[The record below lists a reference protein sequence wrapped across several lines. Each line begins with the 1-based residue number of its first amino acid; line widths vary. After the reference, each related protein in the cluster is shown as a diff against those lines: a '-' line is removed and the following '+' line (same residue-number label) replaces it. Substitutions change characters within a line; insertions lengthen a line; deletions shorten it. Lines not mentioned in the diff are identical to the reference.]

1 MIEWNDYP
9 FRDHFKIPPTQMD
22 EYKVFPLESEHGALN
37 VTLNQGK
44 EFVADFSVETVGRC
58 FFTFEGEAEISVVY
72 GESRE
77 ELFSEPECNSNDW
90 YTIPKDSFTVTNECS
105 LYKSS
110 SRRGFRYIRIICESG
125 TAVLSEL
132 LVVATHCKVTGE
144 KEYNTSDQQLKSIW
158 DICART
164 TLLCMQD
171 FFEDGVKRDGIL
183 WLGDARLQAL
193 CNYACFGETEIVK
206 KSLFLIANSQR
217 ADGALLANAVL
228 SGAHGCPH
236 NIDYMFDFVKD
247 KKFSDFPRSLMRG
260 CGMLHYV
267 QYSADYIN
275 MVWEYYEAS
284 GDGETVKALQ
294 PFLKRD
300 LDYLFSLSKEDEI
313 KRLLPSPSQPKVFRA
328 HVDQGGFLSTYYAF
342 LVYALENYKKIC
354 TLIGE
359 VSEYDRADKA
369 KAEYTAKVRE
379 FFANGICEDTD
390 RDGVIMYPISAPSMA
405 FMAGCLTREEYLCA
419 MDGIKDKDT
428 IIVDG
433 YWMYMRIR
441 AMLEAGLRDEAVAM
455 IRRYWGT
462 MLEHGATTCFE
473 HLDPEN
479 LYILTDFVISR
490 CHGWSAGAAEL
501 FVRFGIR

>member
-1 MIEWNDYP
+1 MINWNDYP
-9 FRDHFKIPPTQMD
+9 FRDHFKIPPTPMD
-22 EYKVFPLESEHGALN
+22 ENNVFPIEAENGVLN
-37 VTLNQGK
+37 ITLHKGE

-58 FFTFEGEAEISVVY
+58 FFTFDGEAEISVVY
-72 GESRE
+72 GEARE
-77 ELFSEPECNSNDW
+77 ELFSEPEFNSNDW
-90 YTIPKDSFTVTNECS
+90 YTIPRDRFNVSKAQRIYT
-105 LYKSS
+105 SS
-110 SRRGFRYIRIICESG
+110 SRRGFRYIRIVCENG
-125 TAVLSEL
+125 TAALSEL
-132 LVVATHCKVTGE
+132 YAAATHCKVQSE
-144 KEYNTSDQQLKSIW
+144 KEYYTSDAQLKGIW

-171 FFEDGVKRDGIL
+171 YFEDGVKRDGIL

-206 KSLFLIANSQR
+206 KSLRLIANSQR
-217 ADGALLANAVL
+217 KDGALMANAIL
-228 SGAHGCPH
+228 AGAHGCPH

-247 KKFSDFPRSLMRG
+247 KHFSDFPRGLMRG

-284 GDGETVKALQ
+284 GDAETLKELH

-300 LDYLFSLSKEDEI
+300 LDYLFSLSKEEQI
-313 KRLLPSPSQPKVFRA
+313 KKLLPSPSQPKVFRA

-342 LVYALENYKKIC
+342 LVYALESYKKIC
-354 TLIGE
+354 NLIGE
-359 VSEYDRADKA
+359 RTEYDRADIA
-369 KAEYTAKVRE
+369 KSEYTAKVRA
-379 FFANGICEDTD
+379 FFADGICEDTD
-390 RDGVIMYPISAPSMA
+390 RDGVTMYPISAPSMA
-405 FMAGCLTREEYLCA
+405 FMAGCLTREEYLLA

-428 IIVDG
+428 VIVDG

-462 MLEHGATTCFE
+462 MLEHGATTCWE

-479 LYILTDFVISR
+479 LYTLTDFIISR

-501 FVRFGIR
+501 FVRFGIK